1 MRKITKQM
9 AILMV
14 VKFAGN
20 FGSAMLSFAIGLYV
34 LKRTGSA
41 LGMGFTMITG
51 PLLSL
56 VLTPV
61 VGYVVDTWHHRP
73 IMVAAQVTTSLGL
86 LGFFFAFR
94 AAPQAY
100 FPEVIGLLIVLQITD
115 NFLSTALSA
124 SLVQLF
130 ADVQLQAVNSY
141 NQSIQSL
148 ASFLAPIIGAVV
160 YTLVSIGSFALIE
173 IGFELVALVGIL
185 AFKFHPA
192 PAREA
197 THESVGQNFKAGFAY
212 LRQQKL
218 IFLLG
223 LTAALINFFFAAVNV
238 GEPFVL
244 VHALRLSNSQYGIT
258 ESAFAVGMFVGGI
271 VLSQIHLR
279 SHPVMVSYRFI
290 ILLSVTLMLVGVPV
304 LTPWGNGVNTW
315 FYFFMNAATGFCLV
329 FTNTPMSVFMQQTIP
344 QHMQGRVFSLFSTM
358 ATLLMPLGTL
368 LYGVLF
374 DHLAAPAI
382 YVVTG
387 LLLIAFTVAVLLG
400 LRRFG
405 LVPAQIDTP

>member
-51 PLLSL
+51 PVLSL

-130 ADVQLQAVNSY
+130 ADAQLQAVNSY

-148 ASFLAPIIGAVV
+148 ASFLAPIVGAVV

-192 PAREA
+192 PASTT
-197 THESVGQNFKAGFAY
+197 THESVGQN
-212 LRQQKL
+212 LRP
-218 IFLLG
+218 G
-223 LTAALINFFFAAVNV
+223 
-238 GEPFVL
+238 
-244 VHALRLSNSQYGIT
+244 
-258 ESAFAVGMFVGGI
+258 SAICA
-271 VLSQIHLR
+271 SK
-279 SHPVMVSYRFI
+279 
-290 ILLSVTLMLVGVPV
+290 
-304 LTPWGNGVNTW
+304 N
-315 FYFFMNAATGFCLV
+315 
-329 FTNTPMSVFMQQTIP
+329 
-344 QHMQGRVFSLFSTM
+344 
-358 ATLLMPLGTL
+358 
-368 LYGVLF
+368 
-374 DHLAAPAI
+374 
-382 YVVTG
+382 
-387 LLLIAFTVAVLLG
+387 
-400 LRRFG
+400 
-405 LVPAQIDTP
+405 